1 MQLLF
6 KIYRTM
12 VGHIRQKTGS
22 YRLRAVYAVSL
33 LLMALLVQ
41 QIAVGRLLPDIKG
54 AWRKAMTDHLS
65 ASSSA
70 SRMRAATPPVPGGVT
85 GSLLWLRADD
95 AASNGGSWK
104 DYTGNG
110 VAGTQANAALKPVV
124 NDGALNFNY
133 AYVFNG
139 TSYLQ
144 IPLNSIK
151 ASFPFANAPRTIIAV
166 GAPSKTLLS
175 GDHAMMF
182 AYGETGDGTGTYIG
196 MVAGGDG
203 RASFGGYSAGGNYN
217 IIMPAG
223 TMLTNGTYIMG
234 GRYDGS
240 NSFLD
245 LNATMIGSITGA
257 VWKTKNTQDAVIGR
271 GSIMNQT
278 NPSYWQGK
286 TAEII
291 VYDHALNAAEQQR
304 VYSYLSLKYG
314 VTMNKGAQNYLAS
327 DGSTFWR
334 ADATYK
340 NRITGIGRDDV
351 NGLNTKQSLN
361 IDTGM
366 VTMSLGNGIAPT
378 NSQNTNVIS
387 NDKSFL
393 VLADNGQATSIY
405 NYAVPGK
412 KVTYRMPRIWKVN
425 KTNWSDQSVT
435 LKADV
440 PGNSV
445 YLLISRTDPN
455 FGTIDQELLL
465 NPDKTITLNSSLIPD
480 GAYVTFATFVKYPGG
495 VPGALLWLRPDI
507 GISNVDNTPVSTWA
521 DYAYNNNATQTTATL
536 QPKYMNNPA
545 DNVNY
550 NPVVKFDGVNY
561 LSLDANKLPLATS
574 PRTFI
579 GTGFINTGG
588 NGNKY
593 ILAYGGRGTGLGMGL
608 ASVGGIGAFVG
619 FNDYLGTPVN
629 PFWQPGQFNEFTAL
643 WAGNSASIFSK
654 GVGLANTAK
663 MWNTTAGTGAG
674 IGGTPWGTNE
684 YWNGPI
690 GDIIVYNNVVVPN
703 DRQRIYTYLAIKY
716 GYTLDQTT
724 PTNYIATDGT
734 TKVWTASVNTV
745 YNKNI
750 TGIGRDDTEDLMQK
764 QSRSINPGLHPIIGL
779 GNIAAT
785 NTANANAFPTDLSY
799 LVWGDDGGATTF
811 SVTVTGRPDVKSR
824 MARLWK
830 VQQTGTVGTVQIAIP
845 KDSLPAV
852 FSKVYLAISPDAVID
867 GTDQFIQL
875 TETNINGV
883 TCYTTTANLMDG
895 QYFTF
900 AAMGAMPGGVS
911 GNTLWVRADMGVQV
925 NAGNQVQQWFDQGGS
940 GNATTELRA
949 SAPTSNDVITP
960 SADIIQTQG
969 AINFNPAVTFTG
981 AINKSLKGNAAS
993 SWKNSDPLAMFF
1005 VALPKGAPGSDLGGI
1020 FSTNT
1025 SGRGVLINST
1035 GTGYVLD
1042 GNGCTPALTSS
1053 SLAKPHVGRG
1063 MYISAANAQGGSTWL
1078 NGKLETTAGSCGTG
1092 ADNSYFEV
1100 GGRTPDGLKGRIY
1113 NGHLAEVI
1121 VYKAALTPA
1130 QAQQIESYL
1139 AIKYGVTLD
1148 QSTAQHYLAAD
1159 GTTKVWDATANS
1171 VYKNNIF
1178 GIGRDDTEKLYQKQS
1193 RSVNDGAILTIGSGN
1208 IATTNAGNTNSINSD
1223 KSYLMLGS
1231 NSVAKTVQSANLPVA
1246 SCITERLTQQ
1256 WKAQLTN
1263 FDAATQPLRLQFDLA
1278 GVNATGSTLSD
1289 FVLLIDQDGDGNF
1302 ATGTITQIPATDYN
1316 AGVVGFDN
1324 VMELTNGAVFTLAT
1338 RYPVR
1343 TASLVPAG
1351 QVKTA
1356 ANICVDG
1363 DWVYFRHPD
1372 DINKYIAAIQLNG
1385 NTIDVSKLSAVID
1398 ANRNMTAIGKNAGT
1412 DYGTQLMNRFL
1423 QITYTGVPLTTNG
1436 GVTLRLFWNP
1446 AEKTAAENY
1455 LSSTRGVTR
1464 PQKWIWFKHDNNI
1477 DPTLTDLDAR
1487 GLKNITTLTP
1497 AASGQVDGVDYVD
1510 FQGIQQLSTFGGETT
1525 SDVVYTDL
1533 AITKDDGKTTYT
1545 PGTDVVYT
1553 VVVSNLATDAVTG
1566 ATIQDKL
1573 PVGIPSANMN
1583 WQVSATTGGGNVAVL
1598 NGTGALNQQIDLPGG
1613 ATITYTVTISV
1624 PSAYTGDL
1632 VNTATVA
1639 VPATGYVD
1647 IDPVNNTATDTDT
1660 YQPEVNLHIIKTATP
1675 DPASAGNA
1683 IDYTI
1688 TVTNAGKSDV
1698 AGATIT
1704 DMIPAGISNVTWTA
1718 TATGTGATVSPASGT
1733 GNVSAV
1739 ATVPGSNNGTVTI
1752 LVKGVLSPDYTG
1764 ATLSNTASV
1773 TPPAGITDTDPVDNV
1788 STISTAVEKKT
1799 SVIITKVNATS
1810 TKVAGSPVTYRI
1822 TVGNNGPATATGVRI
1837 QDQVPANV
1845 AISGVVP
1852 SVAGAATITA
1862 NNTAGSNVDVIANIP
1877 PGPTNY
1883 VAIEITGTIDPSFS
1897 GALTNTAT
1905 ATSPDGA
1912 PVSATDKTD
1921 IIRKPILLISK
1932 NGPATIV
1939 SGADITYVITV
1950 ANSGLSNAVNANI
1963 FDMVPANI
1971 SNVSWT
1977 TAVEGA
1983 AHINSG
1989 ATGTGN
1995 SVNVYADIPA
2005 GAANKVTVT
2014 VTGTVS
2020 PAATGNIDNTVS
2032 LTPTEANVPLLNA
2045 IASTTVNK
2053 TPQLAISKNGPATVV
2068 AGETISYTLFVT
2080 NPGKANA
2087 DGVDI
2092 TDDLP
2097 AGITNVSWT
2106 ATATGGAAV
2115 TAGATGTG
2123 NTVAVKG
2130 NIPAGVNANISVQV
2144 TGIVDPALPIGS
2156 LLNEATVTSAEA
2168 GKSWNSSVSTTVSRV
2183 ANVGIVKSGPAD
2195 RNAGQDIQYKLKV
2208 TNAGPSIAR
2217 AAQIFDNV
2225 PAEIK
2230 NVNWTATVTGG
2241 AAILTN
2247 PTGATNNVYATVDI
2261 PVGGEVNIVINGTV
2275 TGAVP
2280 VGATMGITNT
2290 ATVNVAGGTTDP
2302 DTGNNTS
2309 RRSTT
2314 LTNTA
2319 DLLVSKSGP
2328 QRVNIGDPI
2337 TYVIDVSNLG
2347 TGDVPAAL
2355 IDDVIPA
2362 AVTVL
2367 NWTAT
2372 ASNGAD
2378 IGGVGTATGTTS
2390 PIHLTANMPGNT
2402 NSKVSIVVNGTVN
2415 SSAGASFTNQAQVD
2429 AGGNTKFSKIT
2440 TAVNQSTD
2448 VKIQKAG
2455 PVTIAAG
2462 QDIAYTLTVTNAGP
2476 LDANNINITDN
2487 VPVQIENIK
2496 WTATAAGTSTVSA
2509 GSGTGNISLTGD
2521 IKTGDANAI
2530 TIHITGRV
2538 KSDVMVPNIQNT
2550 ATVTLPSGGVIDY
2563 DLSNN
2568 TATATTNVT
2577 LEPGVRLVKVGPATA
2592 IGGTGITYS
2601 IEVNNDGPSDV
2612 INLNIA
2618 DLVPAAVSNV
2628 KWVATAT
2635 GNATL
2640 ISGNTGAA
2648 QQVNVKSNIPA
2659 GAGNKI
2665 NITITGT
2672 VDPAFAGTITNVA
2685 TASAPMMAATVSSN
2699 NVVTSISRQ
2708 VDIAVAKSASKTTVN
2723 AGEALDFTITVTN
2736 IGPGTLKAGEELQL
2750 TENLP
2755 AGLGNVS
2762 LIPSGIVYN
2771 PVTGAYTLTSD
2782 MVAGSTVKL
2791 VVSGIVVPNYTGTSI
2806 TNHVEVAAPAGV
2818 SDPDLTNNQADAV
2831 AATRLEADLGITK
2844 VSDKNIV
2851 VAGDPLTYTITVKN
2865 YGPGAFN
2872 SGDILKITESLPAEL
2887 QNVTYNATGGVYDSN
2902 THSFTLTGGLNAGSS
2917 VQLVVSGTVAADF
2930 IGTGITNTV
2939 SVAPQGMVT
2948 DPVPGNNTSNAT
2960 VAVERKA
2967 DLAVTKTVDKTSVVA
2982 GEAINYTIT
2991 IKNKGVST
2999 LKSGEVLRITETLP
3013 AELIVNGYDVTGG
3026 IYDANAGTLT
3036 LTSDL
3041 SQNAVVTLVIK
3052 GNVSATTL
3060 STSMINKVSVS
3071 VPAGITDSDL
3081 TNNTA
3086 TSPATAI
3093 RRETDLM
3100 ITKSVD
3106 KTSAVAGE
3114 AITYTIT
3121 VQNNGISTLKSGEKL
3136 GLTETLPAELI
3147 VGSYTATGGIYD
3159 ASTNT
3164 FTLTGDLAKDGVVTL
3179 VIRGNI
3185 DAGTLSA
3192 SMVNKV
3198 TVTVPSGVT
3207 DIDPSNNTATSNA
3220 TTIRRESDLAVTKT
3234 VDKTSAVAGEAIT
3247 YTITIQ
3253 NKGISTLKSGEKI
3266 GITETLPAELI
3277 VASYVATGGTYDA
3290 SAGTFTLTSDLAKDG
3305 IVTLIVK
3312 GNVDAATSSTSMVNK
3327 VAVTAPT
3334 GVTDTDPSNNAAT
3347 SNTTAIR
3354 RESDLAVTKT
3364 VDKTSAVA
3372 GEAITYTVTVLNK
3385 GTSTLKSGEVI
3396 GIAETLPAEL
3406 IVSGYTATGGTYNAN
3421 TGTFTL
3427 SSDMAQNGVISLT
3440 ISGNAD
3446 PGTLST
3452 SMVNKVAV
3460 TVPSGVTDTDLS
3472 NNTVTSN
3479 PTTIRR
3485 ESDLAVTKTVDKTS
3499 AVAGEAISYTITVQN
3514 KGISTLKSGEVIGIT
3529 ETLPTELIIDS
3540 YDATGGA
3547 YDANAGTFTLSMD
3560 LAQNETVT
3568 LVIKGNVDAATRST
3582 SMFNKVS
3589 VTIPAGV
3596 TETDPSNN
3604 TATSNTTTIRRESDL
3619 AVTKQ
3624 VDKTSAM
3631 AGEAINYTITIQNK
3645 GISTLRSGEV
3655 ISITET
3661 LPAELIVSSYDAT
3674 GGTYDANAGTFTLTS
3689 DLLKNGAVTLV
3700 IKGNVNAAT
3709 TSTSMM
3715 NKVSV
3720 TLPSGIT
3727 ESDPSN
3733 NTATSNTTAIRR
3745 ESDLAVTKHVDK
3757 TSVVAGEAINYT
3769 ITIQNKG
3776 LSTLKS
3782 GEAIGISET
3791 LPAALIV
3798 NGYTATGGS
3807 YDANAH
3813 TFTLTSDLAK
3823 DGAVT
3828 LLINGE
3834 VDPAATATSMINK
3847 VSVTVPNGIT
3857 DTDQS
3862 NNTTTSETT
3871 TIIRESDLEVTKQV
3885 DKTSA
3890 VTGDVL
3896 NYTITVGNKGLS
3908 TLNTGEVITI
3918 TETLPAG
3925 LTNISYLAN
3934 GGTYNTATRAYT
3946 LTGPMAS
3953 GGAVTLKISGTIA
3966 ADFTGSAVTNKVAIA
3981 TPAGISDPV
3990 TANNE
3995 ATVTTNVSR
4004 VADLAVN
4011 KSADKPE
4018 VAVGRPLNYT
4028 ITVTN
4033 HGPATMN
4040 NGETITITEALPA
4053 ALTNVGF
4060 AATGGNYNAST
4071 GAFQLTSVLP
4081 VGGTIQLNVSG
4092 TIDAAYTGSS
4102 ITNNVAIAAGITDPD
4117 NSNNTASVTT
4127 GITPPPSFETW
4138 KTVTTEYGTGQIHAG
4153 EKLTYTIYVR
4163 NNGKVP
4169 LPDVT
4174 ITDPVPAHTSY
4185 VSGGA
4190 LKGNIVNFS
4199 IKDLAPGATTS
4210 VTFVVKADDNLTGI
4224 SGISNTATVSD
4235 GYITKPTA
4243 GCDPAV
4249 PGCDINTP
4257 GTNIETGGG
4266 DLSIT
4271 KEVVT
4276 PQAPYRMGQQVTYRI
4291 TVHNAWDQTFTN
4303 VAVEDLL
4310 PAGLEAPT
4318 STTADKGK
4326 VQTDQAGKRML
4337 WDIGQL
4343 MAGETLQMTLVCR
4356 VIDGGQVVNQARV
4369 TANEP
4374 QINLTN
4380 DLAEAVIQVEGQ
4392 DLSFPNVFTPNG
4404 DGKNEKFIIGGL
4416 EKYPGSAL
4424 YIYNRWG
4431 SMVYQSKDYKNDWN
4445 GSGLNE
4451 GTYYYILEVRKPQ
4464 ETKRL
4469 KGWVQILR

>member
-1 MQLLF
+1 
-6 KIYRTM
+6 M
-12 VGHIRQKTGS
+12 VGHIRQKPGS
-22 YRLRAVYAVSL
+22 NRLRAVYGISL
-33 LLMALLVQ
+33 LMIALLLQ

-54 AWRKAMTDHLS
+54 AWRKVITDHLS

-70 SRMRAATPPVPGGVT
+70 GRMRAATPPVPGGVT

-95 AASNGGSWK
+95 AASNAGAWK

-110 VAGTQANAALKPVV
+110 LVGTQANAALKPVV
-124 NDGALNFNY
+124 NASALNFNY
-133 AYVFNG
+133 AFVFNG
-139 TSYLQ
+139 TSYMQ

-151 ASFPFANAPRTIIAV
+151 NSFPFTNAPRTIIAV

-182 AYGETGDGTGTYIG
+182 AYGETGDGIGTYIG
-196 MVAGGDG
+196 MVAGDG
-203 RASFGGYSAGGNYN
+203 RAGFGAYTAGGNYN
-217 IIMPAG
+217 VGMPAG
-223 TMLTNGTYIMG
+223 TLSTNATYIMG

-240 NSFLD
+240 SAFLD
-245 LNATMIGSITGA
+245 LNGTMSASITGS
-257 VWKTKNTQDAVIGR
+257 VWKTKNTQGATIGR
-271 GSIMNQT
+271 GPLTNQT

-291 VYDHALNAAEQQR
+291 VYDHALNATEQQQ

-334 ADATYK
+334 SDATYA

-351 NGLNTKQSLN
+351 TGLDTKQSLN
-361 IDTGM
+361 IDAGM
-366 VTMSLGNGIAPT
+366 LTMSLGNSIAPT
-378 NSQNTNVIS
+378 NSQNTNVIP

-393 VLADNGQATSIY
+393 VLADNGQATSVY
-405 NYAVPGK
+405 NYAVSGQN
-412 KVTYRMPRIWKVN
+412 VTYRMPRIWKVN

-455 FGTIDQELLL
+455 FGTIDQELPLTP
-465 NPDKTITLNSSLIPD
+465 NKTITLNSSLIPD
-480 GAYVTFATFVKYPGG
+480 GAYFTFATFVKYPGG

-507 GISNVDNTPVSTWA
+507 GTSSNADNTPINLWM
-521 DYAYNNNATQTTATL
+521 DYAYKANNATQATAAL
-536 QPKYMNNPA
+536 QPKYMNNLT

-550 NPVVKFDGVNY
+550 NPVVKFDGVDDNMN
-561 LSLDANKLPLATS
+561 LDVNKFPTGTN
-574 PRTFI
+574 PRTI
-579 GTGFINTGG
+579 IGMGKLNAGGTGNR
-588 NGNKY
+588 Y
-593 ILAYGGRGTGLGMGL
+593 IIGYGAATASQGCGLAY
-608 ASVGGIGAFVG
+608 VNGAGNFVG
-619 FNDYLGTPVN
+619 YANDVSSGG
-629 PFWQPGQFNEFTAL
+629 FWQTNVFNEMTGM
-643 WAGNSASIFSK
+643 WAGNSGSLVSK
-654 GVGLANTAK
+654 GAGLLTQVK
-663 MWNTTAGTGAG
+663 MWNTGTSSGAR
-674 IGGTPWGTNE
+674 IGNSPWGNE
-684 YWNGPI
+684 LWSGAI
-690 GDIIVYNNVVVPN
+690 GDVMVYGSILSTS
-703 DRQRIYTYLAIKY
+703 DRARINTYLAIKY

-734 TKVWTASVNTV
+734 TKVWTAATNTV

-779 GNIAAT
+779 GNIAAS
-785 NTANANAFPTDLSY
+785 NTANNNAFATDLSY
-799 LVWGDDGGATTF
+799 LVWGDNGDATTF

-845 KDSLPAV
+845 KDSLPSV
-852 FSKVYLAISPDAVID
+852 FSSVYLAISPDAVID

-875 TETNINGV
+875 TEANINGV
-883 TCYTTTANLMDG
+883 TCYTTTTNLMDG

-925 NAGNQVQQWFDQGGS
+925 NTGNQVQQWFDQGGS

-969 AINFNPAVTFTG
+969 AINFNPAVTFSG

-993 SWKNSDPLAMFF
+993 SWKNSDPLAIFF
-1005 VALPKGAPGSDLGGI
+1005 VALPKGAPGADLGGI

-1063 MYISAANAQGGSTWL
+1063 MYVSAANAQGGSTWL
-1078 NGKLETTAGSCGTG
+1078 NGKLETIAGSCGIG

-1113 NGHLAEVI
+1113 NGHLAEII
-1121 VYKAALTPA
+1121 VYKAALTTT

-1148 QSTAQHYLAAD
+1148 QSTAQNYLAAD

-1171 VYKNNIF
+1171 TYKNNIF
-1178 GIGRDDTEKLYQKQS
+1178 GIGRDELEKLYQKQS

-1231 NSVAKTVQSANLPVA
+1231 NSVAKTVQGTNLPVA

-1289 FVLLIDQDGDGNF
+1289 FVLLIDEDGDGNF
-1302 ATGTITQIPATDYN
+1302 ATGTITQVPATDYN
-1316 AGVVGFDN
+1316 AGVAGFDN
-1324 VMELTNGAVFTLAT
+1324 VTTLTNGAVFTLAT

-1412 DYGTQLMNRFL
+1412 DYGTQLINRFL
-1423 QITYTGVPLTTNG
+1423 QITYTGAPLTTNG

-1477 DPTLTDLDAR
+1477 DPTLTDLDAT
-1487 GLKNITTLTP
+1487 GLKNITPLTP

-1545 PGTDVVYT
+1545 PGTDAVYT
-1553 VVVSNLATDAVTG
+1553 VVVSNLAANAVTG
-1566 ATIQDKL
+1566 ATVQDKL
-1573 PVGIPSANMN
+1573 PAGIPSANMS
-1583 WQVSATTGGGNVAVL
+1583 WQVSATTGGGNAAVL

-1613 ATITYTVTISV
+1613 ATITYTVTIAV

-1632 VNTATVA
+1632 VNAATVA
-1639 VPATGYVD
+1639 VPVTGYVD
-1647 IDPVNNTATDTDT
+1647 INQTNNTATDTDT

-1675 DPASAGNA
+1675 DPALAGNA

-1698 AGATIT
+1698 TGATIT

-1718 TATGTGATVSPASGT
+1718 TTTGTGATVSPASGT

-1764 ATLSNTASV
+1764 ATLSNTASI
-1773 TPPAGITDTDPVDNV
+1773 TPPVGITDTDPADNV

-1799 SVIITKVNATS
+1799 NVIITKVNATS

-1837 QDQVPANV
+1837 QDLVPANV
-1845 AISGVVP
+1845 TISSVVP
-1852 SVAGAATITA
+1852 AVAGAAVITA
-1862 NNTAGSNVDVIANIP
+1862 NNTAGSNVDVTANIP

-1905 ATSPDGA
+1905 ATPPDGA

-1932 NGPATIV
+1932 NAPATIV
-1939 SGADITYVITV
+1939 SGSDITYVITV

-1963 FDMVPANI
+1963 FDIVPANI

-1977 TAVEGA
+1977 TAVEGT

-1989 ATGTGN
+1989 ATGTGS

-2020 PAATGNIDNTVS
+2020 PAATGNINNTVS
-2032 LTPTEANVPLLNA
+2032 LTPSEGNVPLLNA
-2045 IASTTVNK
+2045 MASTTASK

-2106 ATATGGAAV
+2106 ATATGGAAI

-2144 TGIVDPALPIGS
+2144 TGIVDPASPIGF
-2156 LLNEATVTSAEA
+2156 LLNEATVTSVEA

-2183 ANVGIVKSGPAD
+2183 ANVAIVKSGPAD
-2195 RNAGQDIQYKLKV
+2195 RNAGQDIQYTLKV

-2247 PTGATNNVYATVDI
+2247 PTGTTNNVHATVDI
-2261 PVGGEVNIVINGTV
+2261 PVGGEVDIVINGTV

-2290 ATVNVAGGTTDP
+2290 ATVNVGGGTTDP

-2337 TYVIDVSNLG
+2337 TYVVDVSNLG
-2347 TGDVPAAL
+2347 TGDVPAAV
-2355 IDDVIPA
+2355 INDVIPA

-2378 IGGVGTATGTTS
+2378 IGGAGTATGTTS
-2390 PIHLTANMPGNT
+2390 PIHLTANMPGNS

-2415 SSAGASFTNQAQVD
+2415 SSAGASFTNQAEVD

-2476 LDANNINITDN
+2476 LDANNISITDN
-2487 VPVQIENIK
+2487 VPVEIENVK

-2509 GSGTGNISLTGD
+2509 GSGTGNNISLTGD

-2530 TIHITGRV
+2530 TIQITGKV
-2538 KSDVMVPNIQNT
+2538 KSGVMVPNVQNT
-2550 ATVTLPSGGVIDY
+2550 ATVTLSSGVIDY

-2592 IGGTGITYS
+2592 ISGTGITYS

-2618 DLVPAAVSNV
+2618 DLVPAAVSSV
-2628 KWVATAT
+2628 KWVATTT
-2635 GNATL
+2635 GNATI
-2640 ISGNTGAA
+2640 ISGNAGAA
-2648 QQVNVKSNIPA
+2648 QQVDVKGNILA

-2685 TASAPMMAATVSSN
+2685 TASAPMMGATVSSN

-2723 AGEALDFTITVTN
+2723 AGEELDFTITVTN

-2762 LIPSGIVYN
+2762 LIPSGIIYN

-2782 MVAGSTVKL
+2782 MAAGNTVKL
-2791 VVSGIVVPNYTGTSI
+2791 VVKGIVAPNYTGTSI
-2806 TNHVEVAAPAGV
+2806 TNHVEVAVPAGV
-2818 SDPDLTNNQADAV
+2818 SDPDLANNQADAV

-2844 VSDKNIV
+2844 VSDKTIV
-2851 VAGDPLTYTITVKN
+2851 AAGDPLTYTITVKN

-2887 QNVTYNATGGVYDSN
+2887 QNVTYSTTGGVYDSN
-2902 THSFTLTGGLNAGSS
+2902 THSFTLMGGLNAGSS

-2967 DLAVTKTVDKTSVVA
+2967 DLAVTKTVDKTSIVA
-2982 GEAINYTIT
+2982 GEAVNYTIT
-2991 IKNKGVST
+2991 VRNKGVST

-3026 IYDANAGTLT
+3026 TYDANAGTLT

-3041 SQNAVVTLVIK
+3041 AQNAVVTLVIK
-3052 GNVSATTL
+3052 GNADATTL
-3060 STSMINKVSVS
+3060 STSMVNKVSVA

-3093 RRETDLM
+3093 RREADLM

-3106 KTSAVAGE
+3106 KTSVVAGE

-3147 VGSYTATGGIYD
+3147 VSSYTATGGIYD

-3179 VIRGNI
+3179 VIRGNT
-3185 DAGTLSA
+3185 DAGTLST
-3192 SMVNKV
+3192 SMVNRV

-3207 DIDPSNNTATSNA
+3207 DTDPSNNTATSN
-3220 TTIRRESDLAVTKT
+3220 TTAIHRESDLAVTKT

-3266 GITETLPAELI
+3266 GISETLPAELI
-3277 VASYVATGGTYDA
+3277 VSSYAPTGGTYDA
-3290 SAGTFTLTSDLAKDG
+3290 SAGTFTLTGDLTKDG
-3305 IVTLIVK
+3305 IVTLIIK
-3312 GNVDAATSSTSMVNK
+3312 GNVDAATLSTSMVNK

-3347 SNTTAIR
+3347 SNATAIR

-3385 GTSTLKSGEVI
+3385 GISTLKSGEVI

-3406 IVSGYTATGGTYNAN
+3406 IVSGYTATGGTYDAN
-3421 TGTFTL
+3421 TGSFTL
-3427 SSDMAQNGVISLT
+3427 NSDMAQNGVVSLI
-3440 ISGNAD
+3440 ISGNTD

-3460 TVPSGVTDTDLS
+3460 TAPSGVTDTDLS

-3479 PTTIRR
+3479 ATTIHR

-3499 AVAGEAISYTITVQN
+3499 VVAGEAISYTITVQN
-3514 KGISTLKSGEVIGIT
+3514 KGISILKSGEVIGIA
-3529 ETLPTELIIDS
+3529 ETLPAELIVS
-3540 YDATGGA
+3540 GYTATGGT
-3547 YDANAGTFTLSMD
+3547 YDANAGTFTLSND
-3560 LAQNETVT
+3560 LAQNAVVT
-3568 LVIKGNVDAATRST
+3568 LVINGNVDAATNST

-3624 VDKTSAM
+3624 VDKTSAV

-3674 GGTYDANAGTFTLTS
+3674 GGTYDANAGTFTLTG
-3689 DLLKNGAVTLV
+3689 DLVKDGAVTLV
-3700 IKGNVNAAT
+3700 IKGNVDAAT

-3720 TLPSGIT
+3720 ALPSGIT

-3757 TSVVAGEAINYT
+3757 TRVIAGETISYT

-3776 LSTLKS
+3776 ISTLKS
-3782 GEAIGISET
+3782 GEVIGITET

-3823 DGAVT
+3823 DGTVT
-3828 LLINGE
+3828 LVINGE
-3834 VDPAATATSMINK
+3834 VDPAATGTSMINK

-3857 DTDQS
+3857 DADQS
-3862 NNTTTSETT
+3862 NNTATSETT

-3885 DKTSA
+3885 DKTNA

-3896 NYTITVGNKGLS
+3896 NYIITVGNKGLS

-3918 TETLPAG
+3918 AEILPAG
-3925 LTNISYLAN
+3925 LTNISYLVN
-3934 GGTYNTATRAYT
+3934 GGTYNAATGAYT

-3953 GGAVTLKISGTIA
+3953 GSTVTLKISGTIA
-3966 ADFTGSAVTNKVAIA
+3966 ADFTGSAVTNKVTIA
-3981 TPAGISDPV
+3981 APAGITDPV
-3990 TANNE
+3990 TTNND
-3995 ATVTTNVSR
+3995 ATVTTTVSR
-4004 VADLAVN
+4004 AADLAVG
-4011 KSADKPE
+4011 KTADKPE
-4018 VAVGRPLNYT
+4018 VAAGRPVVYT

-4033 HGPATMN
+4033 HGPATLN
-4040 NGETITITEALPA
+4040 SGETITITEALPA
-4053 ALTNVGF
+4053 QLTNISYTASGGSYN
-4060 AATGGNYNAST
+4060 AATGAFLLT
-4071 GAFQLTSVLP
+4071 GALP
-4081 VGGTIQLNVSG
+4081 VGGTVKLNVSG
-4092 TIDAAYTGSS
+4092 TVDAAFTGNS
-4102 ITNNVAIAAGITDPD
+4102 ITNTVTVAAGITDPD
-4117 NSNNTASVTT
+4117 NGNNSAAVTT

-4163 NNGKVP
+4163 NNGKVS
-4169 LPDVT
+4169 LPEVT
-4174 ITDPVPAHTSY
+4174 ITDPVPAHTRY
-4185 VSGGA
+4185 VSGGT
-4190 LKGNIVNFS
+4190 LNGNIVNFS
-4199 IKDLAPGATTS
+4199 IRDLAPGALTS

-4235 GYITKPTA
+4235 GYTTKPTA
-4243 GCDPAV
+4243 GCDPAA
-4249 PGCDINTP
+4249 PGCDTNTP

-4318 STTADKGK
+4318 STAADKGK
-4326 VQTDQAGKRML
+4326 VQTDQTGKRML

-4416 EKYPGSAL
+4416 EKYSGSAI

-4451 GTYYYILEVRKPQ
+4451 GTYYYILEVRKLQ
-4464 ETKRL
+4464 ETKRF